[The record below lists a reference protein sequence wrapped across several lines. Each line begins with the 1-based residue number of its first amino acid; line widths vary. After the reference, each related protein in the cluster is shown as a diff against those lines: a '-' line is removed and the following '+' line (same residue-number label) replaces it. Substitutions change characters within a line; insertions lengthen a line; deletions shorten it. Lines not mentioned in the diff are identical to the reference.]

1 MNSKVCTCGGLEI
14 AAGPVYPSVVFAG
27 TRHCWDGRPCY
38 LEPAENVA
46 PDGGELVGYAARTFQ
61 RESPFWARSGESIE
75 IGQLSPEESEKAMRE
90 AILGEQQPEPTPT
103 DEPSAHD
110 LVIADMAAR
119 KEFGLAKYDSL
130 LQASNGRDNL
140 QDLYEELLDA
150 CVYIR
155 IEIERRKTTQVAMPL
170 PFGVLDRLLEIAE
183 EGIEAYDGTAVC
195 TPRPSDLA
203 KDRDFL
209 KGMRAALNEVRP

>member
-1 MNSKVCTCGGLEI
+1 MNKVCTCGGLEI
-14 AAGPVYPSVVFAG
+14 AAGPVYSSVVFAG

-46 PDGGELVGYAARTFQ
+46 PDGGELVGYAARTVQ
-61 RESPFWARSGESIE
+61 RESIE

-90 AILGEQQPEPTPT
+90 AILGEQQPEPTST

-119 KEFGLAKYDSL
+119 KEFGLAKYGSL

-155 IEIERRKTTQVAMPL
+155 NEIERRNNDVGPL
-170 PFGVLDRLLEIAE
+170 GDKIGRLLEIAE
-183 EGIEAYDGTAVC
+183 HGHAVYVGEAGPNPEDAAFLRFFRREFGGTAEFE
-195 TPRPSDLA
+195 PEP
-203 KDRDFL
+203 
-209 KGMRAALNEVRP
+209 

>member
-1 MNSKVCTCGGLEI
+1 MSNEKVCTCGGLEI

-61 RESPFWARSGESIE
+61 RESPFWDRSGESIE

-90 AILGEQQPEPTPT
+90 AILGEQQPEPTST

-110 LVIADMAAR
+110 LVIVDMAAR
-119 KEFGLAKYDSL
+119 KEFGLAKYGSL
-130 LQASNGRDNL
+130 LQPGNGRDNL

-155 IEIERRKTTQVAMPL
+155 NEIERRNNDVGPL
-170 PFGVLDRLLEIAE
+170 GDKIGRLLEIAE
-183 EGIEAYDGTAVC
+183 HGHAVYVGEAGPAPEDAAFLRNFRREFGGTAEFE
-195 TPRPSDLA
+195 PEP
-203 KDRDFL
+203 
-209 KGMRAALNEVRP
+209 

>member
-1 MNSKVCTCGGLEI
+1 MKTCTCGMVLGTGVASLVI
-14 AAGPVYPSVVFAG
+14 DK
-27 TRHCWDGRPCY
+27 TRHCWDGRPCH

-46 PDGGELVGYAARTFQ
+46 PDGDEVVGYAARMFQ
-61 RESPFWARSGESIE
+61 ARSKPIPMSTLG
-75 IGQLSPEESEKAMRE
+75 PEATEREMRE
-90 AILGEQQPEPTPT
+90 AILGAQQPEPTPT

-119 KEFGLAKYDSL
+119 KKFGLAKYGSL

-155 IEIERRKTTQVAMPL
+155 NEIERRKSQ
-170 PFGVLDRLLEIAE
+170 
-183 EGIEAYDGTAVC
+183 
-195 TPRPSDLA
+195 
-203 KDRDFL
+203 
-209 KGMRAALNEVRP
+209 